1 MKIKNVFLI
10 FLGVLTTEGLF
21 MSCATHHY
29 RAELTLEE
37 VEVKQLDAIEK
48 LSSAGEYARALHEVD
63 EFRTSHKES
72 IYYQASRLVEAKT
85 YYEMQDFNKS
95 LEIYEDILSLGP
107 DKYPAIWARARYEST
122 FIFEALGDDLKAI
135 TTLVG
140 LENSSHL
147 LEEVKF
153 AEAPARLAALYSRQ
167 GNDKEA
173 TAYLDRAD
181 RGLKYLLSRND
192 LNRDRSWLAETL
204 YRMGK
209 ANMTP
214 LSEKNIAQQVQS
226 QRRLQV
232 YLLRAIEQGV
242 PLWSQKASEDLM
254 LDYQKQWSFVQT
266 HWNQIEDRPV
276 KLERMKDLHQL
287 ISENMYRK
295 PSDQSLWNPYLK
307 NYYDFAIRLEAEL
320 SETLFSGKDLT
331 PSSEESLKLNSIKKN
346 ARVKATL
353 ALPEEKKASKNIK
366 KDPNL

>member
-10 FLGVLTTEGLF
+10 FLGVLMTEGLF

-209 ANMTP
+209 ANMTQ
-214 LSEKNIAQQVQS
+214 LSEENIAQQVQS

-353 ALPEEKKASKNIK
+353 VLPEEKKASKNIK